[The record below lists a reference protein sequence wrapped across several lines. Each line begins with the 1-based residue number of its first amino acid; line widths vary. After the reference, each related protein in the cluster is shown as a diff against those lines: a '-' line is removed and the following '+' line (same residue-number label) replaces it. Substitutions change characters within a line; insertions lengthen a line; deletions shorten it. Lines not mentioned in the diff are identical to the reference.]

1 MRVKRKD
8 TIILHK
14 PTNENIYKI
23 QTYLNLNPRFNQT
36 KDPRHDYITPKLQR
50 YNRLITQQKTSANL
64 VKTC

>member
-23 QTYLNLNPRFNQT
+23 QTYLNLNPISNQT
-36 KDPRHDYITPKLQR
+36 KDPRQDYITQNLQG